1 MYSKLKMYI
10 RDACLNLMKR
20 NKYQIIEELA
30 INQDNNFEFISS
42 YLLEKKNTSNIS
54 FNLN

>member
-42 YLLEKKNTSNIS
+42 YLLEKKILVIS
-54 FNLN
+54 ASI